1 MIDLISAGAGALVG
15 FIVSAL
21 IGYMIWL
28 RQKQIEGAIK
38 LLEEYHSPSMFQ
50 SRGAAWSLLGKH
62 PDAALSQIGERDELS
77 DVSVVLHFFE
87 RVGVLGKHKL
97 IDKRLARQLLGG
109 EYDYWNKR
117 YFISLRNKESA
128 DSTWAELFR
137 TLHHASLWLSPALV
151 VSRGGKNA

>member
-1 MIDLISAGAGALVG
+1 MIDLISAGAGALAG

-28 RQKQIEGAIK
+28 RQKQIEGAVK

-50 SRGAAWSLLGKH
+50 YRGAAWDFLIEH
-62 PDAALSQIGERDELS
+62 PDVAISQIGEIDELS

-109 EYDYWNKR
+109 EFDYWNEP
-117 YFISLRNKESA
+117 YFISLRNKEKA

-137 TLHHASLWLSPALV
+137 TIHHASLWLSPA
-151 VSRGGKNA
+151 RKKG